1 ATKYPDIAAEH
12 FADKGVHVD
21 IIKLYGSMELAP
33 LVGLSDAIV
42 DLVSS
47 GNTLKANGLEAVEHV
62 ADISSRL
69 VVNKAALKTKYALLN
84 PIIQAFENAA
94 KAV

>member
-1 ATKYPDIAAEH
+1 MWTSSNCT
-12 FADKGVHVD
+12 VD
-21 IIKLYGSMELAP
+21 GACAFGRSERRDCRFGFQRQYIEGQW
-33 LVGLSDAIV
+33 
-42 DLVSS
+42 
-47 GNTLKANGLEAVEHV
+47 LEAVEHV

>member
-1 ATKYPDIAAEH
+1 
-12 FADKGVHVD
+12 
-21 IIKLYGSMELAP
+21 
-33 LVGLSDAIV
+33 
-42 DLVSS
+42 
-47 GNTLKANGLEAVEHV
+47 
-62 ADISSRL
+62 L